1 MDDKLNIKGNINP
14 EISIKGIVQS
24 DNELDIKGTVQP
36 EITIRGKVSPE
47 ISINGNVIPSV
58 NLRGLV
64 QKGVGAS
71 GSGNAN
77 IIMKTKEEWAALPTY
92 ESIKGYVYVYTN
104 WYVETNLET
113 GEEIWTP
120 RIKIGDG
127 IKYVEDLQFEGYP
140 PIILND
146 LLTMIK
152 VGGINTGITY
162 DQGTLIETILRD
174 MLCPTMYPKL
184 TNPSLTLTASGSLL
198 LEKGTSKM
206 ETITANFNRGS
217 INPAYGTSGYRSGEA
232 QTYKLNNGNEQD
244 LNIFTVALDQ
254 IHNTFIGT
262 VVYAE
267 GEQPKDSSGNNYD
280 NPFPAG
286 SINSS
291 TLTFEFVNAIWANE
305 SNAEIISKCELVSY
319 FAKQKIFTFPN
330 CSITNPEVF
339 DVPSSWTITAIEV
352 KNDLNNLFE
361 DCSVEFSLSD
371 VEHSNAGGNTV
382 AYTRYTCNLGYD
394 MASRTIRIKWA

>member
-1 MDDKLNIKGNINP
+1 MDDELNIKANISP
-14 EISIKGIVQS
+14 EISVKGTVHP
-24 DNELDIKGTVQP
+24 DNELDIKGVVQSEVSVRGQVFP
-36 EITIRGKVSPE
+36 NISIRGNVFS
-47 ISINGNVIPSV
+47 SI
-58 NLRGLV
+58 NLRGAV
-64 QKGVGAS
+64 QKGSGAS
-71 GSGNAN
+71 GGGNAN

-92 ESIKGYVYVYTN
+92 ESIAGYVYVYTN
-104 WYVETNLET
+104 WYIEIDPET

-127 IKYVEDLQFEGYP
+127 INYVEDLQFEGYS

-184 TNPSLTLTASGSLL
+184 INPSLTLTSSGSLL

-217 INPAYGTSGYRSGEA
+217 IDPAYGTSGYRSGEA
-232 QTYKLNNGNEQD
+232 QIYKLNNGNEQTS
-244 LNIFTVALDQ
+244 NVFTVALDQ
-254 IHNTFIGT
+254 THNIFVGNVI
-262 VVYAE
+262 YAE
-267 GEQPKDSSGNNYD
+267 GEQPKDSSGNNYST
-280 NPFPAG
+280 PLPAG

-305 SNAEIISKCELVSY
+305 TNAETISKCELVSY
-319 FAKQKIFTFPN
+319 FVKQKIFTFSN
-330 CSITNPEVF
+330 CSVTNPEVF
-339 DVPSSWTITAIEV
+339 DVPTSWNITAIEV

-361 DCSVEFSLSD
+361 DCSVEFTLSD
-371 VEHSNAGGNTV
+371 IEHSNAGGNTV

-394 MASRTIRIKWA
+394 MASRTIRIKWQ